1 MNNEQR
7 QAIDIANVMATEYHK
22 KQLSEVKE
30 IKRVADQVLYG
41 KITESVK
48 VSKCVGI
55 CRLGLN
61 NVCVGCGRTLQEIN
75 GSNR

>member
-1 MNNEQR
+1 MNNDQR

-22 KQLSEVKE
+22 KQLYEVRE
-30 IKRVADQVLYG
+30 IKSIADQVLYG
-41 KITESVK
+41 KITEAVK

-61 NVCVGCGRTLQEIN
+61 NVCVGCGRTLREIN
-75 GSNR
+75 NSNK